1 DLDADRPLA
10 LLEFGALERVPNP
23 PADGLRREKL
33 GQDHV
38 GARRATDLAERR
50 LGYSR
55 HGRENQS
62 EGMLGRIGQLHGV
75 KILVDTPRGE
85 GVGSCAMH
93 LRELFGP
100 GTVCLALRSA
110 NRDDVLR
117 ELVGLLAVDDA
128 SADTLLRALQR
139 RESLGSTGVGR
150 GIAIPHCRAVG
161 VNKVRLAYGH
171 RAEGVPYQAIDG
183 LPVHDFFLIV
193 APPDEAVNMYLPV
206 LGKIAQFAKDPDIPA
221 RLAGLT
227 EPEQFL
233 ALLDEKG
240 V

>member
-1 DLDADRPLA
+1 
-10 LLEFGALERVPNP
+10 
-23 PADGLRREKL
+23 
-33 GQDHV
+33 
-38 GARRATDLAERR
+38 
-50 LGYSR
+50 
-55 HGRENQS
+55 
-62 EGMLGRIGQLHGV
+62 
-75 KILVDTPRGE
+75 
-85 GVGSCAMH
+85 MH
-93 LRELFGP
+93 LKELFGP
-100 GTVCLALRSA
+100 GTVRLALQGA
-110 NRDDVLR
+110 NRDDILR

-150 GIAIPHCRAVG
+150 GIAIPHARAVG